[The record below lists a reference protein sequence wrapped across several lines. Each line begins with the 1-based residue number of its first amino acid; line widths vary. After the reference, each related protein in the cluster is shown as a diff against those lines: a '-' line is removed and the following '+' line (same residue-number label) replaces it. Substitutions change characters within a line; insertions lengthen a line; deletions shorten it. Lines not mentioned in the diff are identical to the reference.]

1 MTRGTVWL
9 ASYPKSGNTWLR
21 AVYTALRVGQRL
33 DINDLDGGNIAC
45 SRELFDGLLGI
56 RSSDLTP
63 DEAEVL
69 RPRVDE
75 LVAASSAEDFWRKV
89 HDGLYPGPAGELIV
103 SVEVTRIA
111 LYLVRDPRDVA
122 LSLARHFGLPALVA
136 VEMMG
141 CDQMAINESSRS
153 LPTHLR
159 QRLGSWSQH
168 VRSWTD
174 QCAFPVHVVRY
185 EDCASD
191 PVPTFR
197 EAFRQAGLDVAARAV
212 EDAVEASAIA
222 RLRDQER
229 REGFKEYTVPGRAF
243 FGRGTPGSWKKEL
256 PTALARRIEH
266 DHGEVMA
273 RYGYL

>member
-1 MTRGTVWL
+1 VTGRIVWL

-33 DINDLDGGNIAC
+33 DINNLDGGNIAS
-45 SRELFDGLLGI
+45 SRELFDGLLGM

-63 DEAEVL
+63 DEAEAL

-75 LVAASSAEDFWRKV
+75 LAAASSADDFWRKV

-111 LYLVRDPRDVA
+111 LYLIRDPRDVA
-122 LSLARHFGLPALVA
+122 LSLAHHFGLPAPAA

-141 CDQMAINESSRS
+141 CAQMAINESSRS
-153 LPTHLR
+153 LLTHLR

-191 PVPTFR
+191 PIPTFR
-197 EAFRQAGLDVAARAV
+197 EAFRQAGLDVAARV
-212 EDAVEASAIA
+212 LEDAVAASAIA
-222 RLRDQER
+222 RLRGQEQ

-243 FGRGTPGSWKKEL
+243 FGRGAPGSWKKEL